1 MTELDTMKRAQMYVQ
16 KMAEGINPLTDEA
29 IEDSDMVNNVRIS
42 RCLYYVSDILK
53 QVIANNGVVGSKP
66 SSNIPFFITDEQRAQ
81 LVPFGRPVFAKELVE
96 KINEITAENRC
107 KKFAARWITEYFVS
121 LGMLEEVYNG
131 KTATES
137 GKEFGIITESRISMR
152 GSEYPVNKYTP
163 DAQRFILD
171 NLDVIL
177 AFAGSEQ
184 YKQQTSRIR

>member
-171 NLDVIL
+171 NLDAIVD
-177 AFAGSEQ
+177 FAGSEQ

>member
-1 MTELDTMKRAQMYVQ
+1 MNELDTMKRAQLYVQ

-29 IEDSDMVNNVRIS
+29 VEDSDMVNNVRIS

-81 LVPFGRPVFAKELVE
+81 LVPFDRPVFAKELVE
-96 KINEITAENRC
+96 RINEITAENGC

-137 GKEFGIITESRISMR
+137 GKEFGIVTESRISMR

-163 DAQRFILD
+163 EAQSFIFD
-171 NLDVIL
+171 NLDSIL
-177 AFAGSEQ
+177 DFAGSEQ
-184 YKQQTSRIR
+184 YKQQTNRNR

>member
-29 IEDSDMVNNVRIS
+29 VEDSDMVNNVRIS
-42 RCLYYVSDILK
+42 RCLYYVSDILR

-66 SSNIPFFITDEQRAQ
+66 GSNIPFFITDEQRAL
-81 LVPFGRPVFAKELVE
+81 LVPFEQSAFAKEIVDR
-96 KINEITAENRC
+96 INEITAENGC

-137 GKEFGIITESRISMR
+137 GKEFGIVTESRISMR
-152 GSEYPVNKYTP
+152 GIEYPVNKYTP
-163 DAQRFILD
+163 EAQSFIFD
-171 NLDVIL
+171 NLDSIL
-177 AFAGSEQ
+177 DFAGSEQ
-184 YKQQTSRIR
+184 YKQQTNRNR

>member
-66 SSNIPFFITDEQRAQ
+66 GSNIPFFITDEQRAQ

-96 KINEITAENRC
+96 KINEIAAENGC

-121 LGMLEEVYNG
+121 LGMIEEGYNG
-131 KTATES
+131 KAATES

-177 AFAGSEQ
+177 AFAGGEQ

>member
-29 IEDSDMVNNVRIS
+29 VEDSDMINNVRIS

-137 GKEFGIITESRISMR
+137 GKEFGIVTESRISMR

-171 NLDVIL
+171 NLDAIL

-184 YKQQTSRIR
+184 YKQQTNRIR